1 MHDIEPDDGLDARLR
16 SAAPRTP
23 VADAVTDD
31 GIARLVG
38 VTRRASRPRR
48 WRRLAAVGVTAGVV
62 VAGAGAAAA
71 DGLLGWTWS
80 PWAQDPDQSY
90 TYTLPSGIE
99 CESRIGNVRHPDPEV
114 TSAVHEV
121 LSEDGILERVD
132 IDGMLQIMR
141 TEERVHVLSDGTEV
155 DAGYGTGYYPD
166 IDNEYQQAV
175 GRAVSEYVMEE
186 LAERDIEME
195 TGSWGGE
202 AQCPGL
208 ESWLP

>member
-1 MHDIEPDDGLDARLR
+1 MHDIEPDDRLDARLR
-16 SAAPRTP
+16 SAAPPTP
-23 VADAVTDD
+23 VTDAVTDD

-48 WRRLAAVGVTAGVV
+48 WRQLAAVGVAASVV

-71 DGLLGWTWS
+71 DGLGWSWS
-80 PWAQDPDQSY
+80 PWAQDPDQSFI
-90 TYTLPSGIE
+90 YTLPSGIE
-99 CESRIGNVRHPDPEV
+99 CESRIGDVLHPDPEV
-114 TSAVHEV
+114 TSAVREV
-121 LSEDGILERVD
+121 LSEDGILDRVD
-132 IDGMLQIMR
+132 VDGMLRIMR
-141 TEERVHVLSDGTEV
+141 SEDRGHVLADGTEV
-155 DAGYGTGYYPD
+155 DARYGTVYYPD
-166 IDNEYQQAV
+166 TDNEYQQAV
-175 GRAVSEYVMEE
+175 DRAVSEYVTEE